1 MLILPHGAKH
11 YPTAGGMILCRSLK
25 ANKAFR
31 PRKRSGCKT
40 KKNRAVATAT
50 GRQRFTVFSNT
61 VVGINNASSMSGNM
75 MAELK
80 PTVLR

>member
-1 MLILPHGAKH
+1 MPHIAKQ
-11 YPTAGGMILCRSLK
+11 YPTAEGLTLCLSLR

-50 GRQRFTVFSNT
+50 GRQKFTVFSNT
-61 VVGINNASSMSGNM
+61 VVGINNASSMSGNT